1 MQSNRA
7 DASRDT
13 TFTGR
18 KVGGLALKTRALFEM
33 DEIDDV
39 RLEDLLDP
47 CNHCQEGFTQCG
59 VDLDQFQISLMV

>member
-1 MQSNRA
+1 MQINRA
-7 DASRDT
+7 DTIRNT

-18 KVGGLALKTRALFEM
+18 RVGGLALRTRAVFKM

-47 CNHCQEGFTQCG
+47 CNNCQVGFTQCG
-59 VDLDQFQISLMV
+59 VDLDQFQVSLMV